1 MRVAITGG
9 PGVGKTT
16 LVEALARLGFRTVSE
31 SARDVIRE
39 RLACGLTPRPDA
51 ATFAR
56 EVLRRDIAK
65 YRAAVAWR
73 GPVFFD
79 RTAVESLAMVHE
91 ASSLSDKERDRV
103 LSTCRFHS
111 AALVLPP
118 WRAIYVTDT
127 ERDQTF
133 QDAQRIDARIRTCY
147 REAGFS
153 LLDVPSLPVQERAV
167 FVLRSLGIADI

>member
-1 MRVAITGG
+1 MGGETRFTIDDRPLPVAGSE
-9 PGVGKTT
+9 P
-16 LVEALARLGFRTVSE
+16 LARVS
-31 SARDVIRE
+31 AIDGGYAAAMGIAVKAGRPFAAQDH
-39 RLACGLTPRPDA
+39 PRS
-51 ATFAR
+51 
-56 EVLRRDIAK
+56 V
-65 YRAAVAWR
+65 
-73 GPVFFD
+73 PV
-79 RTAVESLAMVHE
+79 AMVHE